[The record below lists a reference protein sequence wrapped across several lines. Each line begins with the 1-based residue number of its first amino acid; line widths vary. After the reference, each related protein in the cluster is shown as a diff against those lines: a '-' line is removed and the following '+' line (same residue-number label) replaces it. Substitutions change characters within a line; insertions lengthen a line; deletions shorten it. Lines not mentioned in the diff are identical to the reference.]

1 MAAAYWV
8 LYHLARNHPGL
19 VTNHSWDWYL
29 NQAYQTSVAMTHYAQ
44 GLAEF
49 GQMEGDIFPQILA
62 DLKLEG
68 MKTQADDLETRMR
81 SRADRWKSAAYP
93 FGSEMPW
100 DSTGQEEVYA
110 WTKYFGYADKA
121 EVTLN
126 AILGYDPA
134 IPHWG
139 YNGSARRYWDFIFA
153 AKDRR
158 LERQLHHYGS
168 GLNAIPL
175 LAEYRQHPDDF
186 YLLRVGYGGTMGA
199 LTDIDQD
206 GFAAAAFHS
215 FPDMLKPDPLSGDYG
230 PNFFG
235 HAWDTA
241 TYVVNHPQFG
251 WVGFGGNVA
260 TTGDVVN
267 VTPLDS
273 ARTRIYLAPYGLWL
287 TLDAG
292 TFDKLELKPKT
303 GVLRIGFASSD
314 RFTPEA
320 RLRIEQPAKIFG
332 VGEFHPTTQLKVE
345 REAYVV
351 PLKKTVTWLELSAQK
366 RP

>member
-1 MAAAYWV
+1 
-8 LYHLARNHPGL
+8 
-19 VTNHSWDWYL
+19 
-29 NQAYQTSVAMTHYAQ
+29 
-44 GLAEF
+44 
-49 GQMEGDIFPQILA
+49 
-62 DLKLEG
+62 
-68 MKTQADDLETRMR
+68 
-81 SRADRWKSAAYP
+81 
-93 FGSEMPW
+93 
-100 DSTGQEEVYA
+100 
-110 WTKYFGYADKA
+110 
-121 EVTLN
+121 VTLN

-168 GLNAIPL
+168 GMNAIPL
-175 LAEYRQHPDDF
+175 LAEYRQHPGVF
-186 YLLRVGYGGTMGA
+186 YLFRVGYGGTMGA
-199 LTDIDQD
+199 LTDIDQE

-215 FPDMLKPDPLSGDYG
+215 FPDMLKLDPLSGDYG

-241 TYVVNHPQFG
+241 TYVVKHPQFG

-260 TTGDVVN
+260 TAGDVIK

-273 ARTRIYLAPYGLWL
+273 ARNRIYLAPYGLWL

-292 TFDKLELKPKT
+292 TFYSLELNPKT
-303 GVLRIGFASSD
+303 GVLRVGFSPND
-314 RFTPEA
+314 QFTPEA
-320 RLRIEQPAKIFG
+320 RLRIEQPAKISSIG
-332 VGEFHPTTQLKVE
+332 KFHPATPLKVE
-345 REAYVV
+345 RDAYII
-351 PLKKTVTWLELSAQK
+351 PLNKKVTWLELSAQK